1 MKMIRAAQDKRK
13 RIFSRKSKTG
23 CRTCR
28 TRRIKCDETPGT
40 CRNCSSTG
48 RICAYDAQR
57 LPRTRLLGGRPPP
70 IPPMLLTR
78 TLPAGF
84 WWGMTS
90 DERRCYSFFQHRTC
104 KAVIGYFDSDMWERL
119 VLQVS
124 QTEQAVYHA
133 VIAFGATHADFE
145 ARGMPPALDDMS
157 GAWHRFAIDQG
168 ARSYAHLNARSAS
181 HDPKLREVIL
191 VCCVLFVI
199 SELVRGQFDLALTH
213 LKNGLRILKDTVEQF
228 HAFGCTVDRC
238 LLGAFAHLNEQAVF
252 FGAEAL
258 YSLMKPEPAQPP
270 PPPGE
275 GGLGF
280 RSLPESRT
288 ALLTLLNGL
297 AQEYSSSSAF
307 SQAKNGTSDAA
318 LTHWQFNASLK
329 IRKFSQM
336 FELFHRRAHERNN
349 REQRGIDLFYMHILS
364 LSVSFE
370 RKIYD
375 RTGGL
380 LEYDTPIFERLVSLA
395 EAFIDSFHGPDR
407 PGLLLGLGVIA
418 PLFYV
423 ATRCRQNDL
432 RWRAIRALHSW
443 PHREGPWSS
452 DMAAS
457 IAVEI
462 IAAEKN
468 VLQTTLPVAD
478 PGGPYWTGSVE
489 ARQGSLSFMD
499 AAVRGPSMPVLAERE
514 ACSYLPNIFH
524 TAPFAF
530 LRLHAAAP
538 VRPFATR
545 HPRLHEVRAQ
555 IDAADL
561 RCSYVG
567 EGE

>member
-258 YSLMKPEPAQPP
+258 YSLMKPEPAP

-307 SQAKNGTSDAA
+307 SQAINGTSDAA

-478 PGGPYWTGSVE
+478 PEGKNFAG
-489 ARQGSLSFMD
+489 D
-499 AAVRGPSMPVLAERE
+499 ADPD
-514 ACSYLPNIFH
+514 I
-524 TAPFAF
+524 
-530 LRLHAAAP
+530 
-538 VRPFATR
+538 
-545 HPRLHEVRAQ
+545 
-555 IDAADL
+555 
-561 RCSYVG
+561 
-567 EGE
+567 